1 MADVK
6 SDVDKT
12 SINETS
18 KLNVHETSAL
28 TSEEEEEEEEESNGV
43 VPKRRE
49 GEKMKDPPVKERS
62 EPLLTAGGTAVTDN
76 TKQTNESL
84 KGTHTHTYIHVCSM
98 ISIMYVMIM

>member
-6 SDVDKT
+6 SDFDKA

-28 TSEEEEEEEEESNGV
+28 TSEEEEEEEESNGV

-62 EPLLTAGGTAVTDN
+62 EPLLTAGGTTVNDN

-84 KGTHTHTYIHVCSM
+84 KGTHTHALLTY
-98 ISIMYVMIM
+98 MYVV